1 MLAGERVGTVRVAE
15 HEARAAAGRDV
26 ERGTGQLLD
35 APGGHDDRERLL
47 LVDGVRLIG
56 LGDRVEREVVGVL
69 DAAGAG
75 DLDPQRERR
84 WVVLGFAQLEDPG
97 DRLRRDGEHD
107 DIGSGGGG
115 IGHGI
120 RLTSGAVTDTTPE
133 NEGHGPEV
141 LYEVA
146 DHVATITLNRPHR
159 RNAISVRMLQLLSE
173 LFAKADDD
181 GDVRV
186 VLLTGAGKG
195 FCSGLDIK
203 DAMSGSGIGGTG
215 GGGGGGGGSFMQT
228 RNLPTVILQEMD
240 TPVIAV
246 INGAAAGYGLDL
258 ALGCDMRLMASS
270 ASLLPGFA
278 KRGVVPESGGTWYLP
293 RLLGWAKA
301 AEISYLGR
309 DLDAA

>member
-1 MLAGERVGTVRVAE
+1 
-15 HEARAAAGRDV
+15 
-26 ERGTGQLLD
+26 
-35 APGGHDDRERLL
+35 
-47 LVDGVRLIG
+47 
-56 LGDRVEREVVGVL
+56 
-69 DAAGAG
+69 
-75 DLDPQRERR
+75 
-84 WVVLGFAQLEDPG
+84 
-97 DRLRRDGEHD
+97 
-107 DIGSGGGG
+107 
-115 IGHGI
+115 
-120 RLTSGAVTDTTPE
+120 VTTTTPASSPADE

-173 LFAKADDD
+173 LFSRADDD

-203 DAMSGSGIGGTG
+203 DAMAGSGIGGSG
-215 GGGGGGGGSFMQT
+215 GGTGGGSFLQT

-240 TPVIAV
+240 TPVVAV
-246 INGAAAGYGLDL
+246 LNGAAAGYGLDL
-258 ALGCDMRLMASS
+258 ALGCDLRLMASS
-270 ASLLPGFA
+270 ATLLPGFA

-309 DLDAA
+309 DLDAAEAERIGLVNRAVPDAELLPLAHEWATEIAANAPLAIRAMKRLFRHGQTEDFASHSHHVLLQTMQLFGTKDFQEGLLSFMEKRPPEFRGR